1 MATALLAQRESG
13 PMADEADSSIAEKI
27 GRITRRFADL
37 PAADRG
43 TLQTV
48 FHMLLTLIHLPKQH
62 HPHVLEIMQGFS
74 AIPREYQTL
83 LVQLVGDE
91 ARGSA
96 SPAQPGPSGAP
107 RPQGQAGL
115 RERSPDSVLKD
126 HLRLWKLGD
135 VESDIARNYSPAAV
149 IVRGDRTYRGHDEIR
164 TAATDLGQDLPDGRF
179 EYRAIRVEQDMAFLE
194 WSAANQDAIIDHG
207 VDSFL
212 IRDGWILIQTVH
224 YTVGPRKRPA

>member
-1 MATALLAQRESG
+1 MATALLAPREPG
-13 PMADEADSSIAEKI
+13 PTSNQADSSVAQEIS
-27 GRITRRFADL
+27 RITRRFAEL

-48 FHMLLTLIHLPKQH
+48 FHMLLTLLHLPKQH

-83 LVQLVGDE
+83 LLQLVSE
-91 ARGSA
+91 TPAA
-96 SPAQPGPSGAP
+96 VSPDRPALPGPP
-107 RPQGQAGL
+107 RPHGEAGL
-115 RERSPDSVLKD
+115 RERSPDSVLRD

-149 IVRGDRTYRGHDEIR
+149 IVRGDRTYRGHEEIR
-164 TAATDLGQDLPDGRF
+164 ASASDRSQDLPDGRF
-179 EYRAIRVEQDMAFLE
+179 EYRAMRVEQDMAFLE
-194 WSAANQDAIIDHG
+194 WSATNQEAAIDDG

-224 YTVGPRKRPA
+224 YKVGPRRRPS